1 MTPAPESYP
10 IKTSMLI
17 KTLDLKNVN
26 LLLCLN
32 QNSFLLS
39 GLELIEF
46 LLLLFALLFLVL
58 FFHGIVVIVSSIAV
72 VIILLLFQH
81 CCCFNIVVV
90 STLLLFL
97 VLLLFLAL
105 LLFQL
110 SLFLLVSTIAFV
122 DASRAQIIQKING
135 QGAVLMVFKIVIPSE
150 R

>member
-39 GLELIEF
+39 GLEFIEF

-90 STLLLFL
+90 LGIVVVSSIVVVLAIVVL
-97 VLLLFLAL
+97 VGVYNCLCRR
-105 LLFQL
+105 QPG
-110 SLFLLVSTIAFV
+110 SNNSKNKWIGGGV
-122 DASRAQIIQKING
+122 NG
-135 QGAVLMVFKIVIPSE
+135 LQNCHSE
-150 R
+150 

>member
-39 GLELIEF
+39 GLEFIEF

-90 STLLLFL
+90 SSIVVVLAIVVL
-97 VLLLFLAL
+97 VGVYNCLCRR
-105 LLFQL
+105 QPG
-110 SLFLLVSTIAFV
+110 SNNSKNKWIGGGV
-122 DASRAQIIQKING
+122 NG
-135 QGAVLMVFKIVIPSE
+135 LQNCHSE
-150 R
+150 